1 MVTNHIVEICTM
13 CFLLNG
19 RNRRKSNEYS
29 CGFFPKK
36 IHTMAHG
43 KAGKPGID
51 IEFNGIEVYPANR
64 VRIVINSKSIWVS
77 DDGKEFLDESSK
89 TNARSIFGKN
99 ANPNIVMIEAKWALA
114 EILKDFK
121 AEIEDALAKRHAI

>member
-1 MVTNHIVEICTM
+1 
-13 CFLLNG
+13 
-19 RNRRKSNEYS
+19 
-29 CGFFPKK
+29 
-36 IHTMAHG
+36 MAHG

-121 AEIEDALAKRHAI
+121 TEIEDALAKRHAI